1 MGSRVS
7 YCRRGVGGL
16 EVEEERSMDEVNGV
30 AAFAPKGADRDN
42 SPVLTLFHRPNDPS
56 VQILVKRSDITKIIA
71 GGEEGG
77 QVLLQVLLKPGAVV
91 ETKIEMLQSVRNIQ
105 DPTLKHLTAAAIS
118 TVSSL
123 PGN

>member
-1 MGSRVS
+1 
-7 YCRRGVGGL
+7 
-16 EVEEERSMDEVNGV
+16 MDEVTGV
-30 AAFAPKGADRDN
+30 AAFAPKGAEKGK

-56 VQILVKRSDITKIIA
+56 VQIIVKRSDIMKIVV
-71 GGEEGG
+71 GREEDG
-77 QVLLQVLLKPGAVV
+77 QQLLQVLLRPGAVV
-91 ETKIEMLQSVRNIQ
+91 ETKIEMLQSVRNLQ

>member
-1 MGSRVS
+1 
-7 YCRRGVGGL
+7 
-16 EVEEERSMDEVNGV
+16 MDDITGV
-30 AAFAPKGADRDN
+30 AAFAPKGAETEEG
-42 SPVLTLFHRPNDPS
+42 PILTLFHRPNDTS
-56 VQILVKRSDITKIIA
+56 VQILVKRSDITSIVP

-77 QVLLQVLLKPGAVV
+77 QQLLQVLLRPGAVV
-91 ETKIEMLQSVRNIQ
+91 ETKIEMLQSVRNLQ